1 MPCFRA
7 DRQPNGRV
15 ESAPAALTAAGREK
29 LGGVDVTL
37 LGTGAPQGLPR
48 PGCPCAA
55 CATAVGDGARAA
67 TALLVDGVLLI
78 DLTPGPAFAAAR
90 AGRSLAGVRQVL
102 LSHPHD
108 GPAMEVPAGLPQPGR
123 VADGRELALLDGH
136 RVRAVAVDI
145 PGTGY
150 EISGTDGERLLYLPP
165 GAAPAGLP
173 GGTGRAAGGG
183 DRGQGGAGPYDLV
196 LLDVLERPD
205 ALARLRAGGLVDAA
219 TDVVAVHVDHGVP
232 PGPELHRRLAA
243 VGARA
248 VADGSALVVGEYHA
262 VPDLPRRT
270 LVLGG
275 ARSGKSVEAERR
287 LAAFPDVV
295 YVATGGTRDGD
306 EDWAQRVS
314 LHRERRPGSWRTVE
328 TCDLVPLLEAGRPGK
343 AAAPAGQEAAGAGRD
358 AGAVWPG
365 VEAAGPGADAAGA
378 VAGSGAGRAVDASP
392 LLIDCLALWLTH
404 VMDEVGAWDDETWEA
419 GGRQA
424 LRERTDA
431 LVAAVRATP
440 RPVVAVSNEVGSGV
454 VPATPAGRRF
464 RDELGRLN
472 AAFAAECEQVLLV
485 VAGQALALRG

>member
-1 MPCFRA
+1 M
-7 DRQPNGRV
+7 
-15 ESAPAALTAAGREK
+15 
-29 LGGVDVTL
+29 DVTL

-55 CATAVGDGARAA
+55 CANAVGDEARAA
-67 TALLVDGVLLI
+67 TALLVDGALMI

-90 AGRSLAGVRQVL
+90 AGQSLAGVRQVL

-150 EISGTDGERLLYLPP
+150 EISGADGERLLYLPP
-165 GAAPAGLP
+165 GAALAGL
-173 GGTGRAAGGG
+173 GNGNGRAAGGG
-183 DRGQGGAGPYDLV
+183 EAGTGPYDLV
-196 LLDVLERPD
+196 LLDVVKRPD
-205 ALARLRAGGLVDAA
+205 ALARLRASGAVDAA
-219 TDVVAVHVDHGVP
+219 TDVVAVHLDHGVP

-248 VADGSALVVGEYHA
+248 VADGSTLVVGEFHA

-306 EDWAQRVS
+306 QDWAQRVS

-328 TCDLVPLLEAGRPGK
+328 TCDLLPLLG
-343 AAAPAGQEAAGAGRD
+343 
-358 AGAVWPG
+358 
-365 VEAAGPGADAAGA
+365 AGPGTEAVGAGA
-378 VAGSGAGRAVDASP
+378 EARGPGREGAGPDAEAGGPGAGPGTGRPAGMSP

-404 VMDEVGAWDDETWEA
+404 VMDDVGAWDDATWEA
-419 GGRQA
+419 GGREA
-424 LRERTDA
+424 LRKRTDA
-431 LVAAVRATP
+431 LVAALRETR